1 MPQSYELVFLAGEDA
16 VKNNPEKLRRFL
28 RACQKGFAFTK
39 ENPEEALQIL
49 LSHQNAENFPL
60 SETVERKSLEMLLP
74 MMEMGDAAFLE
85 QDAGVWQE
93 NADWLYENGILSEKA
108 DVTGLSVNLLEE

>member
-1 MPQSYELVFLAGEDA
+1 M
-16 VKNNPEKLRRFL
+16 RRFL

>member
-1 MPQSYELVFLAGEDA
+1 
-16 VKNNPEKLRRFL
+16 
-28 RACQKGFAFTK
+28 
-39 ENPEEALQIL
+39 
-49 LSHQNAENFPL
+49 
-60 SETVERKSLEMLLP
+60 